1 MDEKLNETTRCFSRT
16 LRQAY
21 PQFHTDCI
29 EHYVRP
35 SNDKKVVYILLAF
48 AIMCFLIAKAI

>member
-1 MDEKLNETTRCFSRT
+1 MEDINPTTRMFART
-16 LRQAY
+16 EREAFQHKY
-21 PQFHTDCI
+21 NSCI

>member
-1 MDEKLNETTRCFSRT
+1 MDNLNPTTRMYPRT
-16 LRQAY
+16 LRDAY